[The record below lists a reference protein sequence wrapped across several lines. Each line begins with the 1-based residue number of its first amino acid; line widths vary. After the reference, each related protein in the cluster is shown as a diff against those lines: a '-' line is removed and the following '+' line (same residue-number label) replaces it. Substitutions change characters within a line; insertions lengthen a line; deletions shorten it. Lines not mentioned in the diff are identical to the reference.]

1 MTDTDTTPTITEAS
15 HERDSDG
22 DLMAVTETV
31 EIHGQ
36 EYEAEIY
43 PATTGQRNEWTQRL
57 EDEDEELS
65 DELTAEL
72 LDEFAAHEPDD
83 FGADSWDDV
92 RPAVTDALGNA
103 ILARMFDAE
112 DTDEFIEALEEA
124 AQGATEGNQDLAE

>member
-1 MTDTDTTPTITEAS
+1 MSEQDTTPSITEVA
-15 HERDSDG
+15 HDRDG
-22 DLMAVTETV
+22 DGELMAVTEDV

-57 EDEDEELS
+57 EGEDEELS

-72 LDEFAAHEPDD
+72 LDEFATHEPED

-103 ILARMFDAE
+103 ILAKMFDAE
-112 DTDEFIEALEEA
+112 DTDEFVEALEEA
-124 AQGATEGNQDLAE
+124 AQGATEGNQD